1 LHNTS
6 MFLSISF
13 AMSQKTYDLISIVG
27 PTACGKTTLAVALA
41 DRLGGEILSA
51 DSRQVYR
58 GMDIGTGKD
67 LSEYQ
72 LNGRQ
77 IPYHLIDIVDAGV
90 RFNVFEYQQA
100 FFKAYG
106 EIATRGNQAIVCGG
120 SGMYIEAAVE
130 GYDLKPVPQNEEL
143 RASLEPYSLEELT
156 DMLSAMKSLHNKTD
170 VDTQKRAIRAIE
182 IETYYRDH
190 PQEKVDNPKLSN
202 IYFGIDIPREL
213 RRQRITQRLHQRL
226 EEGLIDE
233 VKNLLAKGT
242 TIDDLLYY
250 GLEYKF
256 VGNYLDGQLA
266 YPDMVSGLEMA
277 IHQFAKRQMTWF
289 RGMERKGATICWI
302 DYHLPLDEKVSY
314 ILEKT
319 VQ

>member
-1 LHNTS
+1 
-6 MFLSISF
+6 
-13 AMSQKTYDLISIVG
+13 MSEKIYDLITIVG

-72 LNGRQ
+72 LNGRHV
-77 IPYHLIDIVDAGV
+77 PYHLIDIVDAGV
-90 RFNVFEYQQA
+90 HFNVFEYQQA
-100 FFKAYG
+100 FLNAYN
-106 EIATRGNQAIVCGG
+106 EVAARGNQAIVCGG
-120 SGMYIEAAVE
+120 SGMYVEAVVE

-143 RASLEPYSLEELT
+143 RASLEVYSLEELT
-156 DMLSAMKSLHNKTD
+156 VMLSAMKSLHNKTD
-170 VDTQKRAIRAIE
+170 VDTKKRAIRAIE

-190 PQEKVDNPKLSN
+190 PNEKEEFPKLTN

-213 RRQRITQRLHQRL
+213 RRERITQRLHQRL
-226 EEGLIDE
+226 DEGLIDE
-233 VKNLLAKGT
+233 VKALIAKGV

-256 VGNYLDGQLA
+256 VGSYLDGKLS
-266 YPDMVSGLEMA
+266 YPDMVSGLEMS

-289 RGMERKGATICWI
+289 RGMERKGATINWV
-302 DYHLPLDEKVSY
+302 DYNLTLDEKVDF
-314 ILEKT
+314 ILKKIN
-319 VQ
+319 Q

>member
-1 LHNTS
+1 

-13 AMSQKTYDLISIVG
+13 AMSKKIYDLVTIVG

-90 RFNVFEYQQA
+90 HFNIFEYQQA
-100 FFKAYG
+100 FFKAYD
-106 EIATRGNQAIVCGG
+106 EIAARGNQAIVCGG
-120 SGMYIEAAVE
+120 SGMYVEAAAE

-143 RASLEPYSLEELT
+143 RASLEACSLEELT
-156 DMLSAMKSLHNKTD
+156 DMLSAMKTLHNRTD
-170 VDTQKRAIRAIE
+170 VDTQMRAIRAIE

-190 PQEKVDNPKLSN
+190 PQEKVEYPKLTNS
-202 IYFGIDIPREL
+202 YFGIDIPREL
-213 RRQRITQRLHQRL
+213 RRERITQRLHQRL
-226 EEGLIDE
+226 DEGLIDE
-233 VKNLLAKGT
+233 VKALLAKGV

-256 VGNYLDGQLA
+256 VGSYLDGTLS

-289 RGMERKGATICWI
+289 RGMERKGATINWV
-302 DYHLPLDEKVSY
+302 DYSLTTDEKVDF
-314 ILEKT
+314 ILKKID
-319 VQ
+319 Q